1 MTFPQHKYAKDW
13 VVLLIDDEEDN
24 LHMAQLTLEYWGTQ
38 VHIGKNGIEG
48 MKLLENVNPTVI
60 LLDLSMPEM
69 DGWAMYRKVR
79 EQEKYNAV
87 PIIALTAH
95 AMSTDKAKVR
105 EAGFD
110 GYITKPF
117 MIDSFMERIQE
128 CIDQRQAQYGSAH
141 SSSPQEAVIVPATSP
156 EFKHKD
162 SEATNEVEQ
171 DASLSE
177 TEEKLQ

>member
-1 MTFPQHKYAKDW
+1 MTFPQHYYAKDW

-24 LHMAQLTLEYWGTQ
+24 LHMAQLTLEHWGAQ
-38 VHIGKNGIEG
+38 VHAGKNGIEG
-48 MKLLENVNPTVI
+48 MKLLETLDPSVI

-95 AMSTDKAKVR
+95 AMSTDKAKVL

-128 CIDQRQAQYGSAH
+128 CINRRQAQYGPAN
-141 SSSPQEAVIVPATSP
+141 SSGQESVVAPAASP
-156 EFKHKD
+156 EPNHKD
-162 SEATNEVEQ
+162 LEVKNEVEQ

-177 TEEKLQ
+177 TEEKSQ

>member
-1 MTFPQHKYAKDW
+1 MTFPQHFYAKDW

-24 LHMAQLTLEYWGTQ
+24 LHMAQLTLEYWGAQ
-38 VHIGKNGIEG
+38 VHVGKNGVDG
-48 MKLLENVNPTVI
+48 MKLLENLDPTVI

-69 DGWAMYRKVR
+69 DGWAMYKKLR
-79 EQEKYNAV
+79 EQEDYNSV

-95 AMSTDKAKVR
+95 AMPTDKAKVQ

-128 CIDQRQAQYGSAH
+128 CIDQRQAKFRAAEN
-141 SSSPQEAVIVPATSP
+141 SPQESVIAPPASP
-156 EFKHKD
+156 ETNHKD
-162 SEATNEVEQ
+162 SEVKHEVEQ

-177 TEEKLQ
+177 TEEKSQ